1 MTIIETLS
9 PIHIG
14 SGEKY
19 KSSEFIIKGSEIIR
33 VDINKVYAILNEK
46 DKDLFLEYLEDP
58 RFRLNDLIDKMKIPV
73 SETKF
78 YSSNLKTSIPTEI
91 SEHIKTNTKGY
102 IPGSSLK
109 GAIRTA
115 ILSSFIGEK
124 EISAIGKIFAMKN
137 FWQRDREVERF
148 LEGFF
153 STGKGQSSYSDFMR
167 FVQIS
172 DFSPV
177 HDLCVYNVQSLEA
190 HGTNWRWYLKNG
202 RTVQSYLETIAAGER
217 LEGDINLTYN
227 KNLHQNLV
235 LQGNKEILHIDEIK
249 RFIYRFSCDIID
261 HEISFSKKYGIDFLP
276 KFYEDLKSKN
286 TEKTPVIKLGHGTGY
301 LATTIGLYL
310 KKNPGVYEEVK
321 KSLHGKSYSFEFPK
335 TRKIVVEEKTPLG
348 WCRLL

>member
-1 MTIIETLS
+1 MTILETLS

-19 KSSEFIIKGSEIIR
+19 KSSEFIIKGNQIIR

-58 RFRLNDLIDKMKIPV
+58 VFRLNDLINRMKIPV

-115 ILSSFIGEK
+115 ILGSFIGEK

-137 FWQRDREVERF
+137 FWQRDKEAERF
-148 LEGFF
+148 MEGFF
-153 STGKGQSSYSDFMR
+153 STGRGQSSYSDFMR

-177 HDLCVYNVQSLEA
+177 HDLCVYNIQSLEA
-190 HGTNWRWYLKNG
+190 DGTKWRWYSRNG
-202 RTVQSYLETIAAGER
+202 RAVQSYLETIEAGER
-217 LEGDINLTYN
+217 LEGDIHLTYN
-227 KNLHQNLV
+227 KDMHKTLV
-235 LQGNKEILHIDEIK
+235 LHGKQEILNIDEIK
-249 RFIYRFSCDIID
+249 RLIYRFSGDIIE
-261 HEISFSKKYGIDFLP
+261 HEISFSKKYSIDFLL
-276 KFYEDLKSKN
+276 KFYEALKSKN
-286 TEKTPVIKLGHGTGY
+286 DEKTPVIKLGHGAGY
-301 LATTIGLYL
+301 LVTTIGLYL
-310 KKNPGVYEEVK
+310 KQNTGVYEDVR

-335 TRKIVVEEKTPLG
+335 TRKIVVEEKMPTG